1 MKTIDMNAKQ
11 YTKKEDL
18 IRINDEL
25 GEKAKKGLLVPLR
38 QESNLLEI
46 AEPSINGIWDIFLN
60 DKGII
65 TKIVLW

>member
-18 IRINDEL
+18 IRINNEL
-25 GEKAKKGLLVPLR
+25 AEKAKKGLLMPLR
-38 QESNLLEI
+38 QEADLLEI